1 MGIPQNCRG
10 LFGKDEVPSSNLGSS
25 SIETLESVGIQGF
38 LFFRRFVGNP
48 LFQRHLHFGAG
59 QDKEI
64 GPAPSFE
71 VKKIGQDLPRRFGR
85 SCFLLVTKTAGS
97 VSGGAPQKS
106 FSSSIERSEMLIA
119 DLAVWE
125 ISR

>member
-1 MGIPQNCRG
+1 MVCRDFILPEFCKPC
-10 LFGKDEVPSSNLGSS
+10 LFLS
-25 SIETLESVGIQGF
+25 SIQFAQLI
-38 LFFRRFVGNP
+38 
-48 LFQRHLHFGAG
+48 LHY
-59 QDKEI
+59 QEI

-71 VKKIGQDLPRRFGR
+71 VKKIGQDLPMRFGR